1 MDKGVTFY
9 IIKEINFKQD
19 MTNNKFKLI
28 INGNK

>member
-1 MDKGVTFY
+1 MDKGVTLY